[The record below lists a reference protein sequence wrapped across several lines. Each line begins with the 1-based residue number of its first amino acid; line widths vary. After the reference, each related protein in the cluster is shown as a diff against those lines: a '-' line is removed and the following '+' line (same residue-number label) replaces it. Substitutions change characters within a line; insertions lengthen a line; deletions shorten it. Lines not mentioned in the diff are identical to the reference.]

1 MNTPIRL
8 IATFAL
14 GLPLLACSPVENP
27 EHNTHTS
34 PSNETPMGE
43 KRFAGQI
50 APILDGMGEHGFDL
64 LAASDTAKLFF
75 NQALALTYGFNHVEA
90 GRSYQQVAALEP
102 TSAIAYWGQALVL
115 GPNINGAMESSS
127 VAPAYEAIQKALSL
141 ETHASDKE
149 RGLIQALSA
158 RYSNDESMSDRTVLD
173 EAYADAMRSLVARYP
188 EDPNI
193 RTLLAEALMVIH
205 AWDYW
210 MGDGRPKEWTPE
222 ILEVLE
228 TGLTSHPNH
237 AGLIHYY
244 IHAVEASKNPGRAL
258 AGADTLRDLVPG
270 AGHLVHMPSHIYIRT
285 GRYQDGVEANE
296 KAIVVDN
303 NYIAQCRQQ
312 GIYPLAYVPHNR
324 HFLWAMASMQGN
336 SKKAIAAAE
345 HMAKHIDLSLMK
357 EPGYGTLQH
366 YWVTPTYAY
375 VRFGHWEKILSA
387 AKPDQALHYPVGV
400 WHYARGIAFAAKG
413 ELEKAQEEL
422 LQLQSIAADEALKD
436 LTVWGINNAFD
447 VISIAQLILQG
458 ELAGKNQNFDEAID
472 AIQKAATLEDALNY
486 NEPSDW
492 HYPVRQ
498 SLGAVLLSAGKFI
511 EAENAYRQ
519 DLEVFPENGWSL
531 YGLSR
536 ALSEQGKEA
545 EAELIHKRFEQ
556 AWSRADIE
564 LSASRV
570 L

>member
-1 MNTPIRL
+1 MNIFTRL
-8 IATFAL
+8 IALFII
-14 GLPLLACSPVENP
+14 GLPLLAC
-27 EHNTHTS
+27 TA
-34 PSNETPMGE
+34 NEDPQHSSHETEAPAPMGE
-43 KRFAGQI
+43 KQFEGQI
-50 APILDGMGEHGFDL
+50 APILEGMGAHGFAL
-64 LAASDTAKLFF
+64 SAGSDTANQFF
-75 NQALALTYGFNHVEA
+75 NQALALTYGFNHLEA

-102 TSAIAYWGQALVL
+102 NAAIAHWGQALVL
-115 GPNINGAMESSS
+115 GPNINGAMESAS
-127 VAPAYEAIQKALSL
+127 VKPAFDAIQKALAL
-141 ETHASDKE
+141 QAHASDKE
-149 RGLIQALSA
+149 KGLIQALST
-158 RYSNDESMSDRTVLD
+158 RYSRDESLADRSTLD
-173 EAYADAMRSLVARYP
+173 EAYAQSMRTLVARYP

-228 TGLTSHPNH
+228 TGLERHPKH

-244 IHAVEASKNPGRAL
+244 IHAVEASKDPGRAL
-258 AGADTLRDLVPG
+258 AGADMLRNLVPG

-312 GIYPLAYVPHNR
+312 GIYPVAYVPHNR

-345 HMAKHIDLSLMK
+345 HMAQHIDVQLMR
-357 EPGYGTLQH
+357 ESGYGTLQH
-366 YWVTPTYAY
+366 YWVTPSYAH
-375 VRFGHWEKILSA
+375 VRFGQWDKVLETV
-387 AKPDQALHYPVGV
+387 KPDSDLIYPLGV
-400 WHYARGIAFAAKG
+400 WHYARGIALTAKG
-413 ELEKAQEEL
+413 ELESAQEEL
-422 LQLQSIAADEALKD
+422 KQLQTIAANEALKNV
-436 LTVWGINNAFD
+436 TVWEINNAYD
-447 VISIAQLILQG
+447 VMTIASLVLHG
-458 ELAGKNQNFDEAID
+458 ELSAKAQRFDEAIV
-472 AIQKAATLEDALNY
+472 ALRKAAALEDSLNY

-498 SLGAVLLSAGKFI
+498 SLGAVLLEAKNFA
-511 EAENAYRQ
+511 EAEKAYRE

-531 YGLSR
+531 YGLSL
-536 ALSEQGKEA
+536 ALRGQGKET
-545 EAELIHKRFEQ
+545 EADAVHERFKS
-556 AWSRADIE
+556 AWTRADIS
-564 LSASRV
+564 LSSSRV